1 LQLTGNIAAC
11 SDINIFVAGAAS
23 TALNIET
30 PREIV
35 SENLT
40 LSITALQNGNCGVM
54 LVPKLEMSSKIK
66 LKNFIKADTARA
78 SIVPG
83 NLYTEEDQLG
93 IRVDDDGTVGLKG
106 SLPAPIFG
114 CDIEDGNFAFSSIEL
129 NNLGVDNINPSS
141 CCESSGNSIDVCYGR
156 IDFSS
161 EAANVSIQTDGVF
174 LDTPGTGTT
183 IQSGEATFSDSGGAC
198 VIAGGSITLTSGTGT
213 LSLYPPEGGLPSW
226 MTLTVC
232 EGNAQ
237 KTITVLGFYNS

>member
-1 LQLTGNIAAC
+1 
-11 SDINIFVAGAAS
+11 
-23 TALNIET
+23 
-30 PREIV
+30 
-35 SENLT
+35 
-40 LSITALQNGNCGVM
+40 M
-54 LVPKLEMSSKIK
+54 LVPKLTSATIK
-66 LKNFIKADTARA
+66 LTNILTSVVDSSLDA
-78 SIVPG
+78 IQG
-83 NLYTEEDQLG
+83 NLYTGEDQPRLEADEFG
-93 IRVDDDGTVGLKG
+93 KVKLTG
-106 SLPAPIFG
+106 SIPAPIFG
-114 CDIEDGNFAFSSIEL
+114 CDIEDGDFAFSSIEL